1 MTFTEEAAP
10 EALWAI
16 AACLAANRAPWG
28 LWLKS
33 VPRRTIKATTRTG
46 IVVRCMGMSLGMC
59 SRALLRRDGVEGR
72 PALLDVLAPAVR
84 AEDLPLL
91 VVDEG
96 QNLGEEF
103 LAIVAEE
110 FVMGHPCLLTQG
122 VNREI
127 LEPGTDEHN
136 MVLAHATS
144 RFWMVIPHPY

>member
-1 MTFTEEAAP
+1 M
-10 EALWAI
+10 
-16 AACLAANRAPWG
+16 
-28 LWLKS
+28 
-33 VPRRTIKATTRTG
+33 
-46 IVVRCMGMSLGMC
+46 
-59 SRALLRRDGVEGR
+59 
-72 PALLDVLAPAVR
+72 R

-96 QNLGEEF
+96 QNLGDEF

-144 RFWMVIPHPY
+144 RFWMVIPHPYYTVTDESGKFEFTDGPLGTYQIVAY